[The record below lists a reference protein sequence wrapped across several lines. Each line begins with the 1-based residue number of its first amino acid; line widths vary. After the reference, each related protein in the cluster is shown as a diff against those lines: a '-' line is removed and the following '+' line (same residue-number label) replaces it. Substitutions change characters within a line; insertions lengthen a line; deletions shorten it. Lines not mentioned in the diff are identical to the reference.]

1 MHLMGSRSL
10 RILLTNH
17 HLGEPGGTQVNVRD
31 WAIALQRRGH
41 RPFLRERSVAVV
53 DDLSVVAE
61 PPDVIHGT
69 HAPTVLEAI
78 VRFPH
83 VPVIQICQAISY
95 AMSEPLLL
103 QQVRRHIAVDEANRD
118 YLVIQEAV
126 PPERVHIVYNAIDL
140 GRIPRRPRPLPARPE
155 RALIFTKT
163 RAQVPVVQ
171 EACRRAGIPLDTL
184 GRGVERVVLDP
195 EQELVKYDLI
205 FATAR
210 SAMEAIASGVPTIV
224 VDARGLAGMVTRE
237 NLARLRMHNF
247 GIRSLVHQVT
257 VEGVLAEI
265 DRYNP
270 TDAAQVTE
278 ELRVTANIDAQ
289 IDAFE
294 AIYAAV
300 LAESASLV
308 FSEQE
313 LLEQLVPLL
322 RKWLPRFPGVTWAW
336 QFEKAELLNRI
347 AELDAVLSQE
357 REQVQRSVFIQL
369 RNTLRKVPW
378 LNRALIATINGIR
391 GQRER

>member
-1 MHLMGSRSL
+1 
-10 RILLTNH
+10 
-17 HLGEPGGTQVNVRD
+17 
-31 WAIALQRRGH
+31 
-41 RPFLRERSVAVV
+41 
-53 DDLSVVAE
+53 
-61 PPDVIHGT
+61 
-69 HAPTVLEAI
+69 
-78 VRFPH
+78 
-83 VPVIQICQAISY
+83 
-95 AMSEPLLL
+95 LLL
-103 QQVRRHIAVDEANRD
+103 RQVRRHIAVDEANRD
-118 YLVIQEAV
+118 YLVIQAAV
-126 PPERVHIVYNAIDL
+126 HPECVHIVHNAIDL
-140 GRIPRRPRPLPARPE
+140 GRIQCRSRPLPERPE

-163 RAQVPVVQ
+163 KGQVPVLQ
-171 EACRRAGIPLDTL
+171 EACRRSGITVDTL
-184 GRGVERVVLDP
+184 GRGVDRVFLDP

-224 VDARGLAGMVTRE
+224 VDARGLAGMATRE

-247 GIRSLVHQVT
+247 GIRSLVHPVT
-257 VEGVLAEI
+257 VERVLAEI
-265 DRYNP
+265 GLYSP

-357 REQVQRSVFIQL
+357 RAELLNRITELEAVLSHEREEVQRSVFIQL
-369 RNTLRKVPW
+369 RNTLRKLPW
-378 LNRALIATINGIR
+378 LNRALVAILTRIR
-391 GQRER
+391 RQRKQ